1 MNDNIIINNA
11 LVVYCGTLEED
22 NKQLKDR
29 VGTLEAAIDT
39 DANISKIKSLTVE
52 LTDKEATCQDL
63 SSQVKRLEAKLR
75 SSNEMIRIARAE
87 RDSAKAEA
95 VHEVNVRAK
104 VSTELAETKVDTEQL
119 MRELVKNGNTLR
131 DVAAQQVQDSQTLI
145 DLRGLL
151 VEMFDYLKSQAST
164 SKDVKVA
171 EFGTKVDRLTNNEIL
186 GDDLDTFKKFMF
198 DNKDNGRGMNGIVDI
213 IVKDEE
219 CAFYKYFGGI
229 TLKSARNKM
238 SRYAR
243 ALFGSTDVKSWTM

>member
-1 MNDNIIINNA
+1 MNKVTINNA
-11 LVVYCGTLEED
+11 LVVYAGALEED
-22 NKQLKDR
+22 NQQLKDR
-29 VGTLEAAIDT
+29 VETLEAAVAV
-39 DANISKIKSLTVE
+39 DANLKRIKDLKDE
-52 LTDKEATCQDL
+52 LNNKEATCQDL

-104 VSTELAETKVDTEQL
+104 VSTELAESKVTVEQL
-119 MRELVKNGNTLR
+119 MSELVKNGATVRNIA
-131 DVAAQQVQDSQTLI
+131 DQQVQDSQTLI
-145 DLRGLL
+145 EMRCLL
-151 VEMFDYLKSQAST
+151 VEMFDFIKGQASA
-164 SKDVKVA
+164 SKDVRVA
-171 EFGTKVDRLTNNEIL
+171 EFGTQVDRLTSNEIL
-186 GDDLDTFKKFMF
+186 GDDLDAFKRFLF

-213 IVKDEE
+213 IVKDEN

-243 ALFGSTDVKSWTM
+243 ALFGGTDVKSWTM

>member
-1 MNDNIIINNA
+1 MNNVVINNA

-22 NKQLKDR
+22 NKTWKNR
-29 VGTLEAAIDT
+29 AETAEAALDV
-39 DANISKIKSLTVE
+39 DANISKIKSLTAE
-52 LTDKEATCQDL
+52 LNNKEATCQDL
-63 SSQVKRLEAKLR
+63 SSQVKRLEAKLK
-75 SSNEMIRIARAE
+75 SANEMIRIARTE

-95 VHEVNVRAK
+95 IHEVNVRAK
-104 VSTELAETKVDTEQL
+104 VSTELAETKVDNEQL
-119 MRELVKNGNTLR
+119 MQVLIKNGNTLR
-131 DVAAQQVQDSQTLI
+131 DVVAQQIQDSQTLI

-219 CAFYKYFGGI
+219 CAFYRYFGGI

-238 SRYAR
+238 SRYAH
-243 ALFGSTDVKSWTM
+243 ALFGSTNVKSWTM